1 MKTIWKFIIAIWF
14 LAWTT
19 LGIFMYLD
27 TPKQID
33 KDSKFKTQHIDPLV
47 DSVRHFVTI
56 NKRIPTDNEFN
67 KLKSSNDGELIT
79 KYTDLPDEFKD
90 EVKIVDWDNDSY
102 AIAIWRGEWN
112 EGYISKNEKYILNN
126 YSSTDG
132 LTGLLIMISIGLL
145 PTLLTLLNLKT
156 NR

>member
-1 MKTIWKFIIAIWF
+1 
-14 LAWTT
+14 
-19 LGIFMYLD
+19 MYLN

-33 KDSKFKTQHIDPLV
+33 KDTKFKTQHIDPLI
-47 DSVRHFVTI
+47 DSVKHFITI

-67 KLKSSNDGELIT
+67 KLNTNNDGELIIR
-79 KYTDLPDEFKD
+79 YTDLPDEFKD
-90 EVKIVDWDNDSY
+90 EVKSVDWDNDSY

-126 YSSTDG
+126 YSWTDG
-132 LTGLLIMISIGLL
+132 LTGLIMMTLIGFL
-145 PTLLTLLNLKT
+145 PTLLALLNLKT

>member
-1 MKTIWKFIIAIWF
+1 MKTIWKFIIAVWF
-14 LAWTT
+14 LAWTI
-19 LGIFMYLD
+19 LGIFMYLK

-33 KDSKFKTQHIDPLV
+33 KDTKFKTQHIDPLI
-47 DSVRHFVTI
+47 DSVKHFVTI

-67 KLKSSNDGELIT
+67 KLNTNNDGELIIR
-79 KYTDLPDEFKD
+79 YTDLPDEFKD
-90 EVKIVDWDNDSY
+90 EVKSVDWDNESY

-126 YSSTDG
+126 YSWTDG
-132 LTGLLIMISIGLL
+132 LTGLIMMTLIGFL
-145 PTLLTLLNLKT
+145 PTLLALLNLKT

>member
-1 MKTIWKFIIAIWF
+1 
-14 LAWTT
+14 
-19 LGIFMYLD
+19 MYLN

-33 KDSKFKTQHIDPLV
+33 KDTKFKTQHIDPLV
-47 DSVRHFVTI
+47 DSVKHFVTI
-56 NKRIPTDNEFN
+56 NKRVPTDNEFN
-67 KLKSSNDGELIT
+67 KLNTNNDGELIIR
-79 KYTDLPDEFKD
+79 YTDLPDEFKD
-90 EVKIVDWDNDSY
+90 EVKSVDWDNDSY

-126 YSSTDG
+126 YSWTDG
-132 LTGLLIMISIGLL
+132 LTGLLIVISIGLL